1 MGSFSKPDL
10 IQIPI
15 IDFSKEPKA
24 LVRGTEGW
32 HLLSQRVREACETY
46 GCFEVVYAKIS
57 AHQRAEM
64 FSAIESLFDLPLE
77 TKRKTFSTNPYV
89 GYAIDVPHIP
99 LYESFGIEDASSV
112 DSIKHFTDL
121 MWPTGNDHFS
131 QSISSMVGG
140 LEELDC
146 IIRRMILDSYSL
158 LAEDII
164 PCKYLVRGTKYKAPS
179 MGDYSMGL
187 YAHTDK
193 YLLTILAEEQVRGLE
208 VLSKDGQWIPLSP
221 SPNSFVVL
229 VGDLFMAWS
238 NGRLRSAKH
247 RAMIQG
253 FKDRF
258 SFVSFAVPTE
268 GTVIQAP
275 QKLVDQPYP
284 RAFKDFDS
292 MNFIRFSYSEEARG
306 LDSDKQVYAYAGI

>member
-1 MGSFSKPDL
+1 MECEVANGS
-10 IQIPI
+10 
-15 IDFSKEPKA
+15 
-24 LVRGTEGW
+24 
-32 HLLSQRVREACETY
+32 
-46 GCFEVVYAKIS
+46 YAPS
-57 AHQRAEM
+57 
-64 FSAIESLFDLPLE
+64 
-77 TKRKTFSTNPYV
+77 
-89 GYAIDVPHIP
+89 
-99 LYESFGIEDASSV
+99 
-112 DSIKHFTDL
+112 
-121 MWPTGNDHFS
+121 S

-229 VGDLFMAWS
+229 VGDLFMVSLSLATSFTSKFHPLQLNIFMLVLMLLLAATTTLLS
-238 NGRLRSAKH
+238 NLSH
-247 RAMIQG
+247 L
-253 FKDRF
+253 F
-258 SFVSFAVPTE
+258 
-268 GTVIQAP
+268 
-275 QKLVDQPYP
+275 
-284 RAFKDFDS
+284 
-292 MNFIRFSYSEEARG
+292 
-306 LDSDKQVYAYAGI
+306 